1 MQVALHVSGAKGS
14 DYPEIG
20 TFVSQEFPTGNS
32 TINGELVR
40 LATFSQVDLVA
51 DAVAYL
57 KTDATMS
64 DRMLIAMHL
73 PMMPHEWTSSERMA
87 TLQFLEGCLEDQTG
101 GSFALY
107 VMKTSESLS
116 KFLTEREALQI
127 LDLGEKYPNAA
138 MAALY
143 KLPEQLNPEQIDKLK
158 RLDNA
163 IDQGGLESDVYKRL
177 KTGITAVLSMQ
188 ADESAMEHLR
198 ERWRKSP
205 DRRATIAL
213 AMSQRP
219 DEANWD
225 YLVRS
230 MGVLD
235 LFAVGDV
242 CGCLLKIEAA
252 TEEPEAVRQVI
263 LQGCKLVEAGQ
274 DPSPVLKLLEYWT
287 ATSTTSLLDSN
298 PQEPDVTE
306 TESTSQ
312 TTRTAEAKL
321 TPMAAWQN
329 WYASKYPEAPSAV
342 LANETADPRW
352 SLDFI
357 EQFLNGEQGRQ
368 GSTERGQQMYAKA
381 RCNACHKMNGVGGG
395 YGPDLTSVNKRFTRI
410 ETLESILFPSHVIS
424 DQYATKKVLTTDGE
438 VFTGIVVKTAKG
450 LAVRVNE
457 NKEFVIAEDQIQE
470 VQSSRTSVMPAG
482 LLDTLSPSEI
492 RDLMVYL
499 GYVPAEKLAQE
510 KPAAVRR

>member
-1 MQVALHVSGAKGS
+1 
-14 DYPEIG
+14 
-20 TFVSQEFPTGNS
+20 
-32 TINGELVR
+32 
-40 LATFSQVDLVA
+40 
-51 DAVAYL
+51 
-57 KTDATMS
+57 
-64 DRMLIAMHL
+64 
-73 PMMPHEWTSSERMA
+73 
-87 TLQFLEGCLEDQTG
+87 
-101 GSFALY
+101 
-107 VMKTSESLS
+107 
-116 KFLTEREALQI
+116 
-127 LDLGEKYPNAA
+127 
-138 MAALY
+138 
-143 KLPEQLNPEQIDKLK
+143 
-158 RLDNA
+158 
-163 IDQGGLESDVYKRL
+163 
-177 KTGITAVLSMQ
+177 
-188 ADESAMEHLR
+188 
-198 ERWRKSP
+198 
-205 DRRATIAL
+205 
-213 AMSQRP
+213 
-219 DEANWD
+219 
-225 YLVRS
+225 

-287 ATSTTSLLDSN
+287 ATSTTSLLDAN
-298 PQEPDVTE
+298 PQEPDVTVSDVTVSDPQGSDNTE

-321 TPMAAWQN
+321 TPMAAWQK
-329 WYASKYPEAPSAV
+329 WYASKYPNAPSAV

-438 VFTGIVVKTAKG
+438 VFTGIVVQTAKG

>member
-1 MQVALHVSGAKGS
+1 
-14 DYPEIG
+14 
-20 TFVSQEFPTGNS
+20 
-32 TINGELVR
+32 
-40 LATFSQVDLVA
+40 
-51 DAVAYL
+51 
-57 KTDATMS
+57 
-64 DRMLIAMHL
+64 
-73 PMMPHEWTSSERMA
+73 
-87 TLQFLEGCLEDQTG
+87 
-101 GSFALY
+101 
-107 VMKTSESLS
+107 
-116 KFLTEREALQI
+116 
-127 LDLGEKYPNAA
+127 
-138 MAALY
+138 
-143 KLPEQLNPEQIDKLK
+143 
-158 RLDNA
+158 
-163 IDQGGLESDVYKRL
+163 
-177 KTGITAVLSMQ
+177 MQ

-287 ATSTTSLLDSN
+287 ATSTTSLLDAN
-298 PQEPDVTE
+298 PQEPDSTNSDSTNSDVTNSDVTISDPQGSDSTE
-306 TESTSQ
+306 IESTSQ
-312 TTRTAEAKL
+312 TTRNAEAKL

-329 WYASKYPEAPSAV
+329 WYASKYPDAPSAV

-438 VFTGIVVKTAKG
+438 VFTGIVVQTAKG

-499 GYVPAEKLAQE
+499 GYVPAEKLAQQ

>member
-1 MQVALHVSGAKGS
+1 
-14 DYPEIG
+14 
-20 TFVSQEFPTGNS
+20 
-32 TINGELVR
+32 
-40 LATFSQVDLVA
+40 
-51 DAVAYL
+51 
-57 KTDATMS
+57 
-64 DRMLIAMHL
+64 
-73 PMMPHEWTSSERMA
+73 
-87 TLQFLEGCLEDQTG
+87 
-101 GSFALY
+101 
-107 VMKTSESLS
+107 
-116 KFLTEREALQI
+116 
-127 LDLGEKYPNAA
+127 
-138 MAALY
+138 
-143 KLPEQLNPEQIDKLK
+143 
-158 RLDNA
+158 
-163 IDQGGLESDVYKRL
+163 
-177 KTGITAVLSMQ
+177 
-188 ADESAMEHLR
+188 
-198 ERWRKSP
+198 
-205 DRRATIAL
+205 
-213 AMSQRP
+213 
-219 DEANWD
+219 
-225 YLVRS
+225 

-287 ATSTTSLLDSN
+287 ATSTTSLLDAN
-298 PQEPDVTE
+298 PQEPDVTNSDVTESDPQGSDSTE

-312 TTRTAEAKL
+312 ATRTAEAKL

-329 WYASKYPEAPSAV
+329 WYASKYPDAPSAV

-438 VFTGIVVKTAKG
+438 VFTGIVVQTAKG

-457 NKEFVIAEDQIQE
+457 NKEFVIAQDQIQE

>member
-1 MQVALHVSGAKGS
+1 
-14 DYPEIG
+14 
-20 TFVSQEFPTGNS
+20 
-32 TINGELVR
+32 
-40 LATFSQVDLVA
+40 
-51 DAVAYL
+51 
-57 KTDATMS
+57 
-64 DRMLIAMHL
+64 
-73 PMMPHEWTSSERMA
+73 
-87 TLQFLEGCLEDQTG
+87 
-101 GSFALY
+101 
-107 VMKTSESLS
+107 
-116 KFLTEREALQI
+116 
-127 LDLGEKYPNAA
+127 
-138 MAALY
+138 
-143 KLPEQLNPEQIDKLK
+143 
-158 RLDNA
+158 
-163 IDQGGLESDVYKRL
+163 
-177 KTGITAVLSMQ
+177 
-188 ADESAMEHLR
+188 
-198 ERWRKSP
+198 
-205 DRRATIAL
+205 
-213 AMSQRP
+213 
-219 DEANWD
+219 
-225 YLVRS
+225 

-242 CGCLLKIEAA
+242 CGCLLKIDAA

-287 ATSTTSLLDSN
+287 ATSTTSLLDAN
-298 PQEPDVTE
+298 PQEPDVTNSDVTVSDPQGSDSTE

-312 TTRTAEAKL
+312 ATRTAEAKL

-329 WYASKYPEAPSAV
+329 WYASKYPDAPSAV

-438 VFTGIVVKTAKG
+438 VFTGIVVQTAKG

-457 NKEFVIAEDQIQE
+457 NKEFVIAQDQIQE

>member
-1 MQVALHVSGAKGS
+1 
-14 DYPEIG
+14 
-20 TFVSQEFPTGNS
+20 
-32 TINGELVR
+32 
-40 LATFSQVDLVA
+40 
-51 DAVAYL
+51 
-57 KTDATMS
+57 
-64 DRMLIAMHL
+64 
-73 PMMPHEWTSSERMA
+73 
-87 TLQFLEGCLEDQTG
+87 
-101 GSFALY
+101 
-107 VMKTSESLS
+107 
-116 KFLTEREALQI
+116 
-127 LDLGEKYPNAA
+127 
-138 MAALY
+138 
-143 KLPEQLNPEQIDKLK
+143 
-158 RLDNA
+158 
-163 IDQGGLESDVYKRL
+163 
-177 KTGITAVLSMQ
+177 
-188 ADESAMEHLR
+188 
-198 ERWRKSP
+198 
-205 DRRATIAL
+205 
-213 AMSQRP
+213 
-219 DEANWD
+219 
-225 YLVRS
+225 

>member
-1 MQVALHVSGAKGS
+1 
-14 DYPEIG
+14 
-20 TFVSQEFPTGNS
+20 
-32 TINGELVR
+32 
-40 LATFSQVDLVA
+40 
-51 DAVAYL
+51 
-57 KTDATMS
+57 
-64 DRMLIAMHL
+64 
-73 PMMPHEWTSSERMA
+73 
-87 TLQFLEGCLEDQTG
+87 
-101 GSFALY
+101 
-107 VMKTSESLS
+107 
-116 KFLTEREALQI
+116 
-127 LDLGEKYPNAA
+127 
-138 MAALY
+138 
-143 KLPEQLNPEQIDKLK
+143 
-158 RLDNA
+158 
-163 IDQGGLESDVYKRL
+163 
-177 KTGITAVLSMQ
+177 MQ

-219 DEANWD
+219 NEANWD

-242 CGCLLKIEAA
+242 CGCLLKIDAA

-287 ATSTTSLLDSN
+287 ATSTTSLLDANS
-298 PQEPDVTE
+298 QESDITE

-312 TTRTAEAKL
+312 TTLTAEAKL

-438 VFTGIVVKTAKG
+438 VFTGIVVQTAKG

>member
-1 MQVALHVSGAKGS
+1 
-14 DYPEIG
+14 
-20 TFVSQEFPTGNS
+20 
-32 TINGELVR
+32 
-40 LATFSQVDLVA
+40 
-51 DAVAYL
+51 
-57 KTDATMS
+57 
-64 DRMLIAMHL
+64 
-73 PMMPHEWTSSERMA
+73 
-87 TLQFLEGCLEDQTG
+87 
-101 GSFALY
+101 
-107 VMKTSESLS
+107 
-116 KFLTEREALQI
+116 
-127 LDLGEKYPNAA
+127 
-138 MAALY
+138 
-143 KLPEQLNPEQIDKLK
+143 
-158 RLDNA
+158 
-163 IDQGGLESDVYKRL
+163 
-177 KTGITAVLSMQ
+177 MQ

-219 DEANWD
+219 NEANWD

-287 ATSTTSLLDSN
+287 ATRTTSLLDAN
-298 PQEPDVTE
+298 PQEPDVTNSDVTESDPQGSDSTE

-312 TTRTAEAKL
+312 ATRTAEAKL

-329 WYASKYPEAPSAV
+329 WYASKYPDAPSAV

-424 DQYATKKVLTTDGE
+424 DELFTFCVL
-438 VFTGIVVKTAKG
+438 F
-450 LAVRVNE
+450 
-457 NKEFVIAEDQIQE
+457 
-470 VQSSRTSVMPAG
+470 
-482 LLDTLSPSEI
+482 TLSNLLFIFTLLFPPLIFIKLFFGRTISCSKKFSPGSI
-492 RDLMVYL
+492 SIKALFFSGFIIAVNIYFNLRALSPTKSQPLFL
-499 GYVPAEKLAQE
+499 G
-510 KPAAVRR
+510 

>member
-1 MQVALHVSGAKGS
+1 
-14 DYPEIG
+14 
-20 TFVSQEFPTGNS
+20 
-32 TINGELVR
+32 
-40 LATFSQVDLVA
+40 
-51 DAVAYL
+51 
-57 KTDATMS
+57 
-64 DRMLIAMHL
+64 
-73 PMMPHEWTSSERMA
+73 
-87 TLQFLEGCLEDQTG
+87 
-101 GSFALY
+101 
-107 VMKTSESLS
+107 
-116 KFLTEREALQI
+116 
-127 LDLGEKYPNAA
+127 

-287 ATSTTSLLDSN
+287 ATSTTSLLDANS
-298 PQEPDVTE
+298 QESDITE

-312 TTRTAEAKL
+312 TTLTAEAKL

-438 VFTGIVVKTAKG
+438 VFTGIVVQTAKG

>member
-1 MQVALHVSGAKGS
+1 
-14 DYPEIG
+14 
-20 TFVSQEFPTGNS
+20 
-32 TINGELVR
+32 
-40 LATFSQVDLVA
+40 
-51 DAVAYL
+51 
-57 KTDATMS
+57 
-64 DRMLIAMHL
+64 
-73 PMMPHEWTSSERMA
+73 
-87 TLQFLEGCLEDQTG
+87 
-101 GSFALY
+101 
-107 VMKTSESLS
+107 
-116 KFLTEREALQI
+116 
-127 LDLGEKYPNAA
+127 
-138 MAALY
+138 
-143 KLPEQLNPEQIDKLK
+143 
-158 RLDNA
+158 
-163 IDQGGLESDVYKRL
+163 
-177 KTGITAVLSMQ
+177 
-188 ADESAMEHLR
+188 
-198 ERWRKSP
+198 
-205 DRRATIAL
+205 
-213 AMSQRP
+213 
-219 DEANWD
+219 
-225 YLVRS
+225 
-230 MGVLD
+230 
-235 LFAVGDV
+235 
-242 CGCLLKIEAA
+242 
-252 TEEPEAVRQVI
+252 
-263 LQGCKLVEAGQ
+263 
-274 DPSPVLKLLEYWT
+274 
-287 ATSTTSLLDSN
+287 LLDAN
-298 PQEPDVTE
+298 PQEPDVTNADVTVSDPQGSDSTE

-312 TTRTAEAKL
+312 ATRTAEAKL
-321 TPMAAWQN
+321 TPIAAWQN
-329 WYASKYPEAPSAV
+329 WYASKYPDAPSAV

>member
-1 MQVALHVSGAKGS
+1 
-14 DYPEIG
+14 
-20 TFVSQEFPTGNS
+20 
-32 TINGELVR
+32 
-40 LATFSQVDLVA
+40 
-51 DAVAYL
+51 
-57 KTDATMS
+57 
-64 DRMLIAMHL
+64 
-73 PMMPHEWTSSERMA
+73 
-87 TLQFLEGCLEDQTG
+87 
-101 GSFALY
+101 
-107 VMKTSESLS
+107 
-116 KFLTEREALQI
+116 
-127 LDLGEKYPNAA
+127 
-138 MAALY
+138 
-143 KLPEQLNPEQIDKLK
+143 
-158 RLDNA
+158 
-163 IDQGGLESDVYKRL
+163 
-177 KTGITAVLSMQ
+177 
-188 ADESAMEHLR
+188 
-198 ERWRKSP
+198 
-205 DRRATIAL
+205 
-213 AMSQRP
+213 
-219 DEANWD
+219 
-225 YLVRS
+225 

-287 ATSTTSLLDSN
+287 ATSTTSLLDAN
-298 PQEPDVTE
+298 PQEPDVTNADVTVSDPQGSDSTE

-312 TTRTAEAKL
+312 ATRTAEAKL
-321 TPMAAWQN
+321 TPIAAWQN

>member
-1 MQVALHVSGAKGS
+1 
-14 DYPEIG
+14 
-20 TFVSQEFPTGNS
+20 
-32 TINGELVR
+32 
-40 LATFSQVDLVA
+40 
-51 DAVAYL
+51 
-57 KTDATMS
+57 
-64 DRMLIAMHL
+64 
-73 PMMPHEWTSSERMA
+73 
-87 TLQFLEGCLEDQTG
+87 
-101 GSFALY
+101 
-107 VMKTSESLS
+107 
-116 KFLTEREALQI
+116 
-127 LDLGEKYPNAA
+127 
-138 MAALY
+138 
-143 KLPEQLNPEQIDKLK
+143 
-158 RLDNA
+158 
-163 IDQGGLESDVYKRL
+163 
-177 KTGITAVLSMQ
+177 
-188 ADESAMEHLR
+188 
-198 ERWRKSP
+198 
-205 DRRATIAL
+205 
-213 AMSQRP
+213 
-219 DEANWD
+219 
-225 YLVRS
+225 

-242 CGCLLKIEAA
+242 CGCLLKIDAA

-287 ATSTTSLLDSN
+287 ATSTTSLLDAN
-298 PQEPDVTE
+298 PQEPDVTNSDVTVSDPQGSDSTE

-329 WYASKYPEAPSAV
+329 WYASKYPDAPSAV

-438 VFTGIVVKTAKG
+438 VFTGIVVQTAKG

-457 NKEFVIAEDQIQE
+457 NKEFVIAQDQIQE

-499 GYVPAEKLAQE
+499 GYVPAEKIAQE